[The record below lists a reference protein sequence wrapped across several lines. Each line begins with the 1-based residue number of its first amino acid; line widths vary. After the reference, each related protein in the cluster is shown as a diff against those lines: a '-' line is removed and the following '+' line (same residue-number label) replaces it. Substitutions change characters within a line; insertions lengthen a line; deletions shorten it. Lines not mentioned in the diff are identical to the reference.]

1 MSLNYVKLQWQYP
14 IILAVFCDK
23 THDKIKTTD
32 YTTEPAYTILL
43 AVVNQ
48 RNKKGR
54 KTLINGFPAFL

>member
-48 RNKKGR
+48 EIKKAG
-54 KTLINGFPAFL
+54 KH